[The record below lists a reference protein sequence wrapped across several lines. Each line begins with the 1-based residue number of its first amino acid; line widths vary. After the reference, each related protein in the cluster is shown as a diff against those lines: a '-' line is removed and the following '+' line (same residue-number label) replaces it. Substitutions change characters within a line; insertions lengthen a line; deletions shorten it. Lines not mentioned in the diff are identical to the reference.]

1 MLRWVAVSLDRWEL
15 RDGSKKLGALIK
27 LKSSW
32 PTGYQ
37 FAGDTWAPLPR
48 GPYKNYLQAQ
58 KNVRLA
64 ALDLEFH
71 LGVNSSG
78 VLDRYRKV
86 A

>member
-15 RDGSKKLGALIK
+15 RDGDRKMGALI
-27 LKSSW
+27 SI
-32 PTGYQ
+32 PATG
-37 FAGDTWAPLPR
+37 WAKQNGYSDAWIPLPR
-48 GPYKNYLQAQ
+48 GKKYLSAQ

-64 ALDLEFH
+64 ALDLEFN

-78 VLDRYRKV
+78 VLDRHRRV